1 MHSEVNIKA
10 KFGGTVAVQPVVAQA
25 VAMVPSR
32 QSHSVSDGCSAI
44 YMFHSTITPSLVLSF
59 EKKKS
64 TASVVSVRSISSWNR
79 ISVRHEL
86 FSGSE

>member
-1 MHSEVNIKA
+1 MHSGVNIKA

-59 EKKKS
+59 KKKKKYGECGQC
-64 TASVVSVRSISSWNR
+64 AVYFKL
-79 ISVRHEL
+79 E
-86 FSGSE
+86 